1 MFSRACTWSPFVF
14 RSVVNV
20 AAATLLAAVAYA
32 ASSVSPVVTF
42 APPNFPES
50 IRIDKEGNTYVSM
63 LTTGEVRKIAPDGT
77 QSTLAVL
84 GSGPTAFPGRRL
96 TGLAVDAPGNVYA
109 ALNDVPTTR
118 GVWRISR
125 DGTTALIAALPFAGM
140 VNGLALDARGNLF
153 VSDSLGG
160 RIYKVDRDG
169 LVTAWSIDPFL
180 AGATPTTCGRFP
192 VGPGG
197 ANGLA
202 FDKHGDLFAA
212 NTTLGAI
219 VRIPVASD
227 GAAQVANYFVAPS
240 CELWGADGIAFDNR
254 DNLYVAVNIQRKIV
268 RIDQV
273 GNMDTV
279 AAAPDDALSAPSDM
293 AFGTGMGN
301 RKQIFITNFAPP
313 PLGGG
318 TPGVVTMDVGVPGR
332 PLP

>member
-1 MFSRACTWSPFVF
+1 MFSRACTRLPFVF

-20 AAATLLAAVAYA
+20 AAAALLSVVAYA

-50 IRIDKEGNTYVSM
+50 IRIDKEGNTYLSM

-96 TGLAVDAPGNVYA
+96 TGLAVDGPGNVYV
-109 ALNDVPTTR
+109 ALNDIPTTR

-125 DGTTALIAALPFAGM
+125 DGTTELIAALPFAGM
-140 VNGLALDARGNLF
+140 VNGLAFDARGNLF

-169 LVTAWSIDPFL
+169 LITAWSIDPFL
-180 AGATPTTCGRFP
+180 AGATPTTCGQFP
-192 VGPGG
+192 AGPGG

-212 NTTLGAI
+212 NTTIGAI
-219 VRIPVASD
+219 VRIPVDRD
-227 GAAQVANYFVAPS
+227 GAAQVANYFVAPT

-268 RIDQV
+268 RIDRA
-273 GNMDTV
+273 GNMEIV
-279 AAAPDDALSAPSDM
+279 AAAPKDALSVPSDL
-293 AFGTGMGN
+293 AFGTGRGY
-301 RKQIFITNFAPP
+301 RRQIFITNFAAP

-318 TPGVVTMDVGVPGR
+318 TPGVVTMDVGIPGR
-332 PLP
+332 RLR

>member
-1 MFSRACTWSPFVF
+1 MFSRACTWSPFVL
-14 RSVVNV
+14 RSGANV
-20 AAATLLAAVAYA
+20 AVATLLSVVAYA

-63 LTTGEVRKIAPDGT
+63 LLTGEIRKIAPDGT

-96 TGLAVDAPGNVYA
+96 VGLAVDAPGNVYA
-109 ALNDVPTTR
+109 ALNDVPANR

-140 VNGLALDARGNLF
+140 VNALAFDARGNLF

-169 LVTAWSIDPFL
+169 LITAWSIDPFL
-180 AGATPTTCGRFP
+180 AGATPTTCGKYP
-192 VGPGG
+192 PGPAG

-212 NTTLGAI
+212 NSTLGAI
-219 VRIPVASD
+219 VRIPVSSD
-227 GAAQVANYFVAPS
+227 GVAQVANYLVAPT
-240 CELWGADGIAFDNR
+240 CELWGADDIAFDNE
-254 DNLYVAVNIQRKIV
+254 DNLYVAVNIQSKIV
-268 RIDQV
+268 RIDPY
-273 GNMDTV
+273 GNMETL
-279 AAAPDDALSAPSDM
+279 AAAPADTLYGPAAI
-293 AFGTGMGN
+293 AFGTGRGT
-301 RKQIFITNFAPP
+301 RRQIFIANFAIPP
-313 PLGGG
+313 FGGG
-318 TPGVVTMDVGVPGR
+318 IPGVLTMDVGVPGR

>member
-1 MFSRACTWSPFVF
+1 MFSRARTGWPFAF
-14 RSVVNV
+14 RRVVIV
-20 AAATLLAAVAYA
+20 AAAALFTVVAYA

-50 IRIDKEGNTYVSM
+50 VRVDKEGNTYVSM
-63 LTTGEVRKIAPDGT
+63 LTTGEVRKIAPDGS

-96 TGLAVDAPGNVYA
+96 TGLAIDAPGNVYV
-109 ALNDVPTTR
+109 ALNDVPDTR

-140 VNGLALDARGNLF
+140 VNGLAFDARGNLF

-180 AGATPTTCGRFP
+180 AGATPTACGRFP
-192 VGPGG
+192 AGPGG

-227 GAAQVANYFVAPS
+227 GVAQVASYFVAPT

-254 DNLYVAVNIQRKIV
+254 DNLYVAINIQRKIV
-268 RIDQV
+268 RIDPV
-273 GNMDTV
+273 GNMETA
-279 AAAPDDALSAPSDM
+279 AAAPDAALSAPSDV
-293 AFGTGMGN
+293 AFGTGMGH

-318 TPGVVTMDVGVPGR
+318 TPGVVTMDVDVPGR

>member
-1 MFSRACTWSPFVF
+1 MF
-14 RSVVNV
+14 RSVLFV
-20 AAATLLAAVAYA
+20 AAVTLLSVAAYA
-32 ASSVSPVVTF
+32 ASSVSRVVTF

-50 IRIDKEGNTYVSM
+50 IRIDKEGNTYLSM
-63 LTTGEVRKIAPDGT
+63 LLTGEIRKIAPDGT

-109 ALNDVPTTR
+109 ALNDVPATR

-125 DGTTALIAALPFAGM
+125 DGSMELMAALPFAGM
-140 VNGLALDARGNLF
+140 VNGLAFDSRGNLF

-169 LVTAWSIDPFL
+169 VITAWSIDPFL
-180 AGATPTTCGRFP
+180 AGATPTACGQFP
-192 VGPGG
+192 AGPAG

-202 FDKHGDLFAA
+202 FDNHGDLFAA
-212 NTTLGAI
+212 NSTLGAI

-227 GAAQVANYFVAPS
+227 GAAQVADYLVAPT

-254 DNLYVAVNIQRKIV
+254 DNLYLAVNIQGKIV
-268 RIDQV
+268 RIDPA

-279 AAAPDDALSAPSDM
+279 AARPDDGLSVPSDM

-301 RKQIFITNFAPP
+301 RKQVFITNFAVP

-318 TPGVVTMDVGVPGR
+318 TPGVLTMDVGVPGR

>member
-1 MFSRACTWSPFVF
+1 MFSRACTGSPFVF
-14 RSVVNV
+14 RSVVSV
-20 AAATLLAAVAYA
+20 AAVALLSVAAYA
-32 ASSVSPVVTF
+32 ASSVSPVITF

-50 IRIDKEGNTYVSM
+50 IRIDKKGNIYVSM
-63 LTTGEVRKIAPDGT
+63 LATGEVRKIAPDGT

-96 TGLAVDAPGNVYA
+96 TGLAVDASGNVYA
-109 ALNDVPTTR
+109 ALNDVPATR

-125 DGTTALIAALPFAGM
+125 HGTTSLIAALPFAGM
-140 VNGLALDARGNLF
+140 VNGLAFDARGNLF

-169 LVTAWSIDPFL
+169 LITAWSIDPFL
-180 AGATPTTCGRFP
+180 AGATPTTCGQFP

-212 NTTLGAI
+212 NTTIGAI
-219 VRIPVASD
+219 VRIPVARD
-227 GAAQVANYFVAPS
+227 GAAKVANYFVAPT

-268 RIDQV
+268 RIDRV
-273 GNMDTV
+273 GNMETL
-279 AAAPDDALSAPSDM
+279 AAAPNDALSVPTDL
-293 AFGTGMGN
+293 AFGTGHGY
-301 RKQIFITNFAPP
+301 RRQIFITNIATP

-318 TPGVVTMDVGVPGR
+318 TPGVVTMDVGIPGR
-332 PLP
+332 RLR

>member
-1 MFSRACTWSPFVF
+1 MFSRACTSSPFVF
-14 RSVVNV
+14 RSVMNV
-20 AAATLLAAVAYA
+20 AAVALLSVVAYA

-50 IRIDKEGNTYVSM
+50 IRIDKQGNTYVSM

-96 TGLAVDAPGNVYA
+96 VGLALDAPGNVYV
-109 ALNDVPTTR
+109 ALNDVPATR

-140 VNGLALDARGNLF
+140 VNALAFDARGNLF

-169 LVTAWSIDPFL
+169 LVTAWSVDPFL

-192 VGPGG
+192 AGPGG

-212 NTTLGAI
+212 NTTIGAI

-227 GAAQVANYFVAPS
+227 GAAQVANYLVAPT

-254 DNLYVAVNIQRKIV
+254 DNLYVAVNIQGKIV
-268 RIDQV
+268 RIDPA
-273 GNMDTV
+273 GNMETLV
-279 AAAPDDALSAPSDM
+279 ARPDAALSVPSDM
-293 AFGTGMGN
+293 AFGTGMGD

-318 TPGVVTMDVGVPGR
+318 TPGVMTMDVGVPGR